1 MSEITVTEPSK
12 HTGRRL
18 AKGAGRRGLRALAIA
33 MVAVGALALSDA
45 IVTLVWQEPI
55 SALYALIEQEHL
67 EGALSK
73 VERTAPT
80 PLEQRHLASLPT
92 ERRRVAYLAGELQRH
107 TADGS
112 PVGKIVIPEVNASY
126 VFVKGTGTSEL
137 ESGPGVYPETV
148 FPGIQ
153 GTTAIAGH
161 RTTWLAPFRHI
172 DALRPGNHILLYMP
186 YAHFTYTVVSQRVV
200 LPSDVRAAVQYVGYK
215 RLVLSAC
222 TPLFSAA
229 KRLLIYAKLTRTVP
243 VGPALW
249 VPGGGVIQPIE
260 AQAPGA
266 RPKRPA
272 ARQFEGLAQA
282 L

>member
-1 MSEITVTEPSK
+1 MSEITVTETSP
-12 HTGRRL
+12 HGDRRW

-33 MVAVGALALSDA
+33 MIAVGALALADA
-45 IVTLVWQEPI
+45 TATLLWQEPI
-55 SALYALIEQEHL
+55 SALYASIEQEHL

-73 VERTAPT
+73 VERAAPT
-80 PLEQRHLASLPT
+80 PLEQRHLASLPS

-107 TADGS
+107 TAEGS
-112 PVGKIVIPEVNASY
+112 PVGKIVIPKVNANY
-126 VFVKGTGTSEL
+126 VVVKGTGTSEL
-137 ESGPGVYPETV
+137 ESGPGVYPETD
-148 FPGIQ
+148 FPGIP
-153 GTTAIAGH
+153 GTIAIAGH

-172 DALRPGNHILLYMP
+172 DALRPGNHILLDMP
-186 YAHFTYTVVSQRVV
+186 YARFTYTVIGKRVV
-200 LPSDVRAAVQYVGYK
+200 WPSDVRAAVAEVGYS

-229 KRLLIYAKLTRTVP
+229 KRLLVYAKLTRTVP

-249 VPGGGVIQPIE
+249 VPGGGVIRPIE
-260 AQAPGA
+260 EHAAGA
-266 RPKRPA
+266 LPKRPA